1 MKYIQ
6 SYYQY
11 PVTFSSIGKT
21 IAARNAVG
29 EMKNIVEI
37 SEKELEKLK
46 NSEPFFRELL
56 NKKKIR
62 ILDKV
67 PNSYVPPAQQINKAQ
82 DEAAQAKAEADRLRK
97 ENEAMKAK
105 LAALEGDKAPA
116 GDQDDG
122 LEGDRGR
129 DAVAGVNDAPVKDD
143 EAIDF
148 DKADYKELQKY
159 AKDLGI
165 DPNQKKAKLIEE
177 LKKAAQEAAD
187 EGAEIK

>member
-6 SYYQY
+6 SFYQY

-97 ENEAMKAK
+97 ELDEAKAK
-105 LAALEGDKAPA
+105 LAAMEGGK
-116 GDQDDG
+116 GEDD
-122 LEGDRGR
+122 
-129 DAVAGVNDAPVKDD
+129 VPVKES

-148 DKADYKELQKY
+148 DKADYKDLQKY

-177 LKKAAQEAAD
+177 LKKAALETVKND
-187 EGAEIK
+187 PDAEVTAEEK

>member
-6 SYYQY
+6 SFYQY

-97 ENEAMKAK
+97 ELEEAKTK
-105 LAALEGDKAPA
+105 LAALEGD
-116 GDQDDG
+116 
-122 LEGDRGR
+122 
-129 DAVAGVNDAPVKDD
+129 APVKED

-148 DKADYKELQKY
+148 DKADYKDLQKY

-165 DPNQKKAKLIEE
+165 DPNQKKAKLIKE

>member
-6 SYYQY
+6 SFYQY

-56 NKKKIR
+56 DKRKIR

-67 PNSYVPPAQQINKAQ
+67 PNSYVPPAQQINKAHE
-82 DEAAQAKAEADRLRK
+82 EAANEKAAADKLRK
-97 ENEAMKAK
+97 ENEELRAK
-105 LAALEGDKAPA
+105 LAA
-116 GDQDDG
+116 
-122 LEGDRGR
+122 
-129 DAVAGVNDAPVKDD
+129 
-143 EAIDF
+143 
-148 DKADYKELQKY
+148 
-159 AKDLGI
+159 
-165 DPNQKKAKLIEE
+165 
-177 LKKAAQEAAD
+177 
-187 EGAEIK
+187 

>member
-56 NKKKIR
+56 DKKKIR

-82 DEAAQAKAEADRLRK
+82 DEAAQAKAEAERLRK
-97 ENEAMKAK
+97 DLEKANAK
-105 LAALEGDKAPA
+105 LAALEAGKAPA
-116 GDQDDG
+116 DSQDDG

-129 DAVAGVNDAPVKDD
+129 DAVAGVDDAPAEGTISDGATTDD
-143 EAIDF
+143 VDSV
-148 DKADYKELQKY
+148 
-159 AKDLGI
+159 
-165 DPNQKKAKLIEE
+165 DPVPAAEKTKKTSSS
-177 LKKAAQEAAD
+177 KK
-187 EGAEIK
+187 GKK

>member
-21 IAARNAVG
+21 IPARNAVG

-97 ENEAMKAK
+97 DLEEAKAK
-105 LAALEGDKAPA
+105 LAALEADKAPA

-129 DAVAGVNDAPVKDD
+129 DAVAGGDD
-143 EAIDF
+143 TIDF
-148 DKADYKELQKY
+148 DKADYKDLQKY

-177 LKKAAQEAAD
+177 LKKAALETVKNDPEAEAP
-187 EGAEIK
+187 AEEK

>member
-6 SYYQY
+6 SFYQY

-67 PNSYVPPAQQINKAQ
+67 PASYVPPAQQINQAH
-82 DEAAQAKAEADRLRK
+82 DEAEKYKNENEALRARIAELEAKAAEKTKETASAAGTEDKGDDLKALSYDDLKARAAELGIEFKANVKKADLIKMIEDATAKAE
-97 ENEAMKAK
+97 
-105 LAALEGDKAPA
+105 
-116 GDQDDG
+116 
-122 LEGDRGR
+122 
-129 DAVAGVNDAPVKDD
+129 
-143 EAIDF
+143 
-148 DKADYKELQKY
+148 
-159 AKDLGI
+159 
-165 DPNQKKAKLIEE
+165 
-177 LKKAAQEAAD
+177 
-187 EGAEIK
+187 